1 MRRER
6 TGGGVGGGGREC
18 GRRRRQGGG
27 VSRPVVSRSVV
38 RRSAGVRRERE
49 RRVQEGGRGRKLLSM
64 GKDAAARR
72 WKCRGFGLME
82 ERIPPF
88 LLKEDVLFL
97 VFERARGGGGFWRCT
112 YKFKGQEELRCI
124 ACSKMAI

>member
-1 MRRER
+1 
-6 TGGGVGGGGREC
+6 
-18 GRRRRQGGG
+18 
-27 VSRPVVSRSVV
+27 
-38 RRSAGVRRERE
+38 
-49 RRVQEGGRGRKLLSM
+49 M